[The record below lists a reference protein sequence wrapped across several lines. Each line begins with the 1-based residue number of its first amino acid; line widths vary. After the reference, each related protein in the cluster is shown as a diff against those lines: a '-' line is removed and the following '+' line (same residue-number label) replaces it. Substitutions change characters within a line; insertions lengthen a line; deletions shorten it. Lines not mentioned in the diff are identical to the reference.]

1 MNDIKV
7 SVIVPIHGVEK
18 YLRRCL
24 NSLLEQKFDFSY
36 EVLCLSDSPNDE
48 SPNIIDEFVEL
59 RPDIFKRI
67 DVNNGNVSYT
77 RNDGL
82 KIAKG
87 DYIAFVDGDDFVSE
101 DYLAYFYKIA
111 IKKDADIVITNFYMF
126 KNGKR
131 RKFFLSFIPYRGYI
145 SKRKAVKL
153 ISNDIFI
160 RGYLWYKFFKRDV
173 IKDCK
178 FIDVKKTIEDLQ
190 FSSMAFVNAKKIYW
204 AQKRNY
210 YYVYHD
216 GSITTEWDACKYV
229 QLIINFL
236 AFIKLYSVSVLGEK
250 EGSKFYKFSLFVR
263 RFIFIFYV
271 FISKHSLKDKIKI
284 SKIIN
289 EELRIIRKHITYTNS
304 PWEDVV
310 KEAGLDKLK
319 EDIIFDKL
327 KYINLINYSD
337 KKKE

>member
-7 SVIVPIHGVEK
+7 SIIVPIHGVEK

-24 NSLLEQKFDFSY
+24 NSLLNQKFDFSY
-36 EVLCLSDSPNDE
+36 EVLCLSDAPNDN
-48 SPNIIDEFVEL
+48 SPSIIDEFVEL

-67 DVNNGNVSYT
+67 DVNNRNVSYT

-87 DYIAFVDGDDFVSE
+87 EYIAFVDGDDFVSE
-101 DYLAYFYKIA
+101 DYIAYFYKVA
-111 IKKDADIVITNFYMF
+111 IEKDADIVITNFYMF
-126 KNGKR
+126 KKEKR
-131 RKFFLSFIPYRGYI
+131 KKFILSFIPYRGYI
-145 SKRKAVKL
+145 SRRKATQL

-160 RGYLWYKFFKRDV
+160 RGYLWYKFFKKDV
-173 IKDCK
+173 IKNCK

-204 AQKRNY
+204 TQKRNY
-210 YYVYHD
+210 YYVFHD
-216 GSITTEWDACKYV
+216 GSITTKWDACKYV

-236 AFIKLYSVSVLGEK
+236 AFLKLYAISIYGEK

-263 RFIFIFYV
+263 RFVFLYYV
-271 FISKHSLKDKIKI
+271 FISKHSFKDKIKI

-304 PWEDVV
+304 PWEDVI

-319 EDIIFDKL
+319 EDIIFEKS
-327 KYINLINYSD
+327 KYINLIDYVY
-337 KKKE
+337 KKKD